1 MVVCYNFKT
10 KLTGAPMKILLIVLT
25 GLIITSCASLLN
37 DDYQRINIGSTNN
50 SELKGSIDGVPFTGP
65 GIITVK
71 RAKADKIIMV
81 DSPACTKQTLL
92 ASTVD
97 MKFYINILS
106 GGTTGSTTD
115 YATEKMWKYQDSV
128 LIPCK

>member
-1 MVVCYNFKT
+1 
-10 KLTGAPMKILLIVLT
+10 MKVLLI
-25 GLIITSCASLLN
+25 LISGIILSGCASILN
-37 DDYQRINIGSTNN
+37 DDTQRINVGSSNN
-50 SELKGSIDGVPFTGP
+50 SEIKGSIDGIPFVGP
-65 GIITVK
+65 AIISVK
-71 RAKADKIIMV
+71 RSKADKIIMV
-81 DSPACTKQTLL
+81 DSPACTKQTLMP
-92 ASTVD
+92 STVD